1 MQTFNFTLDEVY
13 NAFLDCRRKK
23 RKTKD
28 YLKFDIN
35 RERNLIQ
42 LHTEL
47 VLGTYI
53 VGKSVHFIV
62 EYPKAREVW
71 AGNFRDRIVHH
82 LLCNRI
88 QDRFLKKFI
97 HDSYSCI
104 IDRGTLYGAQRI
116 FKFVRSITNNFQ
128 KDAYYLQCDL
138 SNYFLSINR
147 DILYNLLI
155 KYIHKEENI
164 WLIKKILFHDPRK
177 NYYSKASKK
186 LWKKLPKHKTLFIC
200 DNIHGMPIGNL
211 TSQFFSNVY
220 LNELDQFIKRKLKIK
235 YYGRYVDDFVLLHN
249 NIQYLKYCEIEINN
263 FLINNLD
270 LKLNTTKTKHNLIS
284 KGIDFV
290 GYIIKPGRIHLRSKT
305 KNKVKNILLNLNDI
319 NDLEVIRQRVNSY
332 LGMFKHS
339 SSYQERKKICQTI
352 NHQKS
357 KLVGDYPY
365 LKTKV
370 IKRRSKK

>member
-1 MQTFNFTLDEVY
+1 MQTFNFILDEVY
-13 NAFLDCRRKK
+13 QAFLDCRRKK

-28 YLKFDIN
+28 YLEFDIN
-35 RERNLIQ
+35 REQNLIR

-47 VLGTYI
+47 VLGTYN

-88 QDRFLKKFI
+88 QDRFLKRFI

-104 IDRGTLYGAQRI
+104 IGKGTLYGAQRI
-116 FKFVRSITNNFQ
+116 FKFVRQITDNFQ
-128 KDAYYLQCDL
+128 EKSYYLQFDL

-147 DILYNLLI
+147 NILYNLLS
-155 KYIHKEENI
+155 KYVKEEENR
-164 WLIKKILFHDPRK
+164 WLIRQILFHDPRQ
-177 NYYSKASKK
+177 NYYSKATKE
-186 LWKKLPKHKTLFIC
+186 LIQKLPNHKTLFSC

-235 YYGRYVDDFVLLHN
+235 YYGRYVDDFILIHKD
-249 NIQYLKYCEIEINN
+249 IQYLKYCEKKISN

-270 LKLNTTKTKHNLIS
+270 LELNNQKTKHNLVD

-290 GYIIKPGRIHLRSKT
+290 GYIIKPGRIHLREKT
-305 KNKVKNILLNLNDI
+305 KRKLINISK
-319 NDLEVIRQRVNSY
+319 DLKPSNIQEKTQNINSY
-332 LGMFKHS
+332 LGMLIHTN
-339 SSYQERKKICQTI
+339 SYQKRKQVCQKI
-352 NHQKS
+352 NS
-357 KLVGDYPY
+357 KCVNLVSDYPY
-365 LKTKV
+365 TKTK
-370 IKRRSKK
+370 IINRI

>member
-1 MQTFNFTLDEVY
+1 MNINNFTLEEVY

-23 RKTKD
+23 RKTKE
-28 YLKFDIN
+28 YLKFDLN
-35 RERNLIQ
+35 REENLIQ
-42 LHTEL
+42 LYTEL
-47 VLGTYI
+47 NFGTYD

-62 EYPKAREVW
+62 EFPKAREVW
-71 AGNFRDRIVHH
+71 AGNFRDRIIHH

-88 QDRFLKKFI
+88 QDTFLKRFI
-97 HDSYSCI
+97 NDSYSCI
-104 IDRGTLYGAQRI
+104 IGKGTLYGAQRI
-116 FKFVRSITNNFQ
+116 FKFTRQITNNFQ

-138 SNYFLSINR
+138 HNYFLSINR
-147 DILYNLLI
+147 EILFKLLI
-155 KYIHKEENI
+155 KHIKEEELQ

-177 NYYSKASKK
+177 NYYSRTTKE
-186 LWKKLPKHKTLFIC
+186 LILKLPKHKTLFNC
-200 DNIHGMPIGNL
+200 DNIHGLPIGNL

-249 NIQYLKYCEIEINN
+249 DIQYLKYCEIEINN

-305 KNKVKNILLNLNDI
+305 KNKVKNIILNLNDI
-319 NDLEVIRQRVNSY
+319 YDLEVIRQRVNSY

-339 SSYQERKKICQTI
+339 SSYQERRKICQTI

>member
-88 QDRFLKKFI
+88 QDRFLKRFI

-104 IDRGTLYGAQRI
+104 IGKGTLYGAQRI
-116 FKFVRSITNNFQ
+116 FKFTRQITNNFQ

-138 SNYFLSINR
+138 HNYFLSINR

-186 LWKKLPKHKTLFIC
+186 LWKKLPKYKTLFNC

-220 LNELDQFIKRKLKIK
+220 LNELDQFIKRELKIK

-249 NIQYLKYCEIEINN
+249 DIQYLKYCEIEINN

-270 LKLNTTKTKHNLIS
+270 LKLNSTKTKHNLIS
-284 KGIDFV
+284 KGIDFI

-305 KNKVKNILLNLNDI
+305 KNKLKNNVNNLANNNI
-319 NDLEVIRQRVNSY
+319 EEKQQTINSY

-339 SSYQERKKICQTI
+339 SSYQERRKNCRII
-352 NHQKS
+352 NQKRT
-357 KLVGDYPY
+357 KLVVDYPF
-365 LKTKV
+365 LKTKI